1 MARKKTT
8 RSNATRRAP
17 ESSWPDPFPIPVEE
31 QTLRDYFGS
40 ENYERFQREGWGSKP
55 FQNLA
60 SLTTLFRRRSKCERL
75 LQECSDLDGRSELE
89 LKYRDIDSQ
98 IEDITLLLEG
108 QLNHEVWDQNR
119 RPETEGDRRLAELR
133 AAFDLT
139 SIEGVQDVRQ
149 KLLTIGSPSSRED
162 PAAVRDSGEQRRKL
176 EELFAQ
182 RDGDLIKAIYEMLP
196 VNEDGRCVVSA
207 KQITLRLRNRNIE
220 GGLSPSSVTRTINT
234 LKDHLGDEIRTR
246 GGGGGGSWKTIDR
259 LDTGDH

>member
-31 QTLRDYFGS
+31 QTLRDYFGP
-40 ENYERFQREGWGSKP
+40 ENYERFLREGWGSKP

-75 LQECSDLDGRSELE
+75 LQECSDSDGRSELE
-89 LKYRDIDSQ
+89 LEYRDIESQ
-98 IEDITLLLEG
+98 IEKFTLLLEA

-119 RPETEGDRRLAELR
+119 CPETDGARRLAELR

-149 KLLTIGSPSSRED
+149 KLITIGSPSSRED
-162 PAAVRDSGEQRRKL
+162 PAAIRDSGEQRRKL

-182 RDGDLIKAIYEMLP
+182 HDGERIKAVYEMLP
-196 VNEDGRCVVSA
+196 VDQDGRCVVS
-207 KQITLRLRNRNIE
+207 
-220 GGLSPSSVTRTINT
+220 GLDPIS
-234 LKDHLGDEIRTR
+234 
-246 GGGGGGSWKTIDR
+246 
-259 LDTGDH
+259 